1 MNNGSS
7 YTASNLMEQLPVIQE
22 QYVINAELTVSKA
35 GAPLAAAVNL
45 LS

>member
-1 MNNGSS
+1 MNHGSS
-7 YTASNLMEQLPVIQE
+7 YTALNFIKKLPVIQE

-45 LS
+45 HS